1 MLDIEFPDKLFVSGT
16 DTEIGK
22 TLVSSMLMCGL
33 DATYWK
39 PVQAGLEEETDTQ
52 RVARLS
58 EKHEECFIPERY
70 RLNTPMSPHASADI
84 DEVVISLDDFEL
96 PEYKTKHLIV
106 EGAGGLIV
114 PLNWKDMVIDLIKKM
129 DIPVLLVAR
138 STLGTLNHTLLSV
151 EALRKRDIEIFGI
164 IMSGPKHE
172 SNRETLAHITG
183 LPVYELLPMDE
194 ITNQSLKQQFSDIFQ
209 HAS

>member
-1 MLDIEFPDKLFVSGT
+1 MTFPEKLFITGT

-22 TLVSSMLMCGL
+22 TLVSATLMSAL

-39 PVQAGLEEETDTQ
+39 PVQAGIEEETDTEF
-52 RVARLS
+52 VKRLS
-58 EKHEECFIPERY
+58 EKNDDCFVEERF

-84 DEVVISLDDFEL
+84 DNVEISLDDFEL
-96 PEYKTKHLIV
+96 PSFETKHLLI

-114 PLNWKDMVIDLIKKM
+114 PLNWHDMVIDLIKKL

-151 EALRKRDIEIFGI
+151 EALRSRGIDIFGI
-164 IMSGPKHE
+164 VISGPKHE
-172 SNRETLAHITG
+172 SNRETLSHFTK
-183 LPVYELLPMDE
+183 LPVFELPVIDQ
-194 ITNQSLKQQFSDIFQ
+194 ITHEELIHQFKTVFE

>member
-1 MLDIEFPDKLFVSGT
+1 MTFPEKLFITGT

-22 TLVSSMLMCGL
+22 TLVSATLMSAL

-39 PVQAGLEEETDTQ
+39 PVQAGIEEETDTEF
-52 RVARLS
+52 VKRLS
-58 EKHEECFIPERY
+58 DKNDDYFVEERF

-84 DEVVISLDDFEL
+84 DNVEISLDDFEL
-96 PEYKTKHLIV
+96 PSFETKHLLI

-114 PLNWKDMVIDLIKKM
+114 PLNWHDMVIDLIKKL

-151 EALRKRDIEIFGI
+151 EALRSRGIDIFGI
-164 IMSGPKHE
+164 VISGPKHE
-172 SNRETLAHITG
+172 SNRETLSHFTK
-183 LPVYELLPMDE
+183 LPVFELPVIDQ
-194 ITNQSLKQQFSDIFQ
+194 ITHEELIHQFKTVFEY
-209 HAS
+209 AS